1 MRVILLEHPR
11 PKDPERFQDVV
22 NAPLSAC
29 LTTGYIASVLHA
41 NKIQVEIVDA
51 NLYGWSVEK
60 TIAELHKKPFDL
72 LGVHTVYLWDNTK
85 SVFDMLLILR
95 DRGVKAHINLYGF
108 YPTFAYERLLLE
120 YPFIDSVTIGEPEL
134 TFLELAQKMTA
145 GLKNPQYNTDG
156 IAYKLNNTRVIKNKP
171 RQLIKDI
178 DKMPFP
184 LRYIPLTPN
193 PLPKGR
199 GKGEGGKD
207 DIHTYILGSRGCYGN
222 CTFCYINPFY
232 GGPPQADLWR
242 GRSPENILEEICQ
255 LHERH
260 KINYFYF
267 ADANFFGPDKY
278 GKERAR
284 RLAELIIR
292 NGLKIGFGI
301 ECRANDVEEK
311 TLSALVHAGLKQ
323 VFLGI
328 ESGSQTSL
336 NRFKKGVS
344 VEVNKRAIQTIR
356 KFGIEPSLGF
366 IMFEPYSTLTKIRAN
381 LDFLKEMNLLS
392 TPSVTAHL
400 LHHKETLF
408 QGTPDY
414 TQIFNG
420 QGNPAPTGYETTYA
434 FKDERVAKLFNLAT
448 HICQKALT
456 RIRNSECGTGN
467 NVIARGEAPKQSR
480 SNEIASPSACN
491 DKSGTIR
498 NPQSVFENQSLIDSF
513 ESALGGLRDLENRD
527 EINSWTKGTS

>member
-1 MRVILLEHPR
+1 
-11 PKDPERFQDVV
+11 
-22 NAPLSAC
+22 
-29 LTTGYIASVLHA
+29 
-41 NKIQVEIVDA
+41 
-51 NLYGWSVEK
+51 
-60 TIAELHKKPFDL
+60 
-72 LGVHTVYLWDNTK
+72 
-85 SVFDMLLILR
+85 
-95 DRGVKAHINLYGF
+95 
-108 YPTFAYERLLLE
+108 
-120 YPFIDSVTIGEPEL
+120 
-134 TFLELAQKMTA
+134 
-145 GLKNPQYNTDG
+145 
-156 IAYKLNNTRVIKNKP
+156 
-171 RQLIKDI
+171 
-178 DKMPFP
+178 
-184 LRYIPLTPN
+184 
-193 PLPKGR
+193 
-199 GKGEGGKD
+199 
-207 DIHTYILGSRGCYGN
+207 
-222 CTFCYINPFY
+222 
-232 GGPPQADLWR
+232 
-242 GRSPENILEEICQ
+242 
-255 LHERH
+255 HERH
-260 KINYFYF
+260 EINYFYF
-267 ADANFFGPDKY
+267 ADANFFGPPEADEY

-311 TLSALVHAGLKQ
+311 TFSALVHAGLKQ

-336 NRFKKGVS
+336 NRFRKGVS

-366 IMFEPYSTLTKIRAN
+366 IMFEPYSTLTDIRAN

-392 TPSVTAHL
+392 TPSVTVHL

-420 QGNPAPTGYETTYA
+420 QGNPAPTGYEATYT

-456 RIRNSECGTGN
+456 RMWNAECEVRSEKTPFNS
-467 NVIARGEAPKQSR
+467 A
-480 SNEIASPSACN
+480 
-491 DKSGTIR
+491 IR

-527 EINSWTKGTS
+527 EIKSWTKGTS

>member
-11 PKDPERFQDVV
+11 PLDPERFQDVV

-51 NLYGWSVEK
+51 NLYGWSAEK
-60 TIAELHKKPFDL
+60 TITELCKKSFDL

-85 SVFDMLLILR
+85 SVFDMLLRLR
-95 DRGVKAHINLYGF
+95 EHGIKAHINLYGF
-108 YPTFAYERLLLE
+108 YPTFAYERILLE

-156 IAYKLNNTRVIKNKP
+156 LACSFNNASVVKNKP
-171 RQLIKDI
+171 RQRIVDLDGL
-178 DKMPFP
+178 PFP

-193 PLPKGR
+193 PLHKGR
-199 GKGEGGKD
+199 GKGGGKKKG
-207 DIHTYILGSRGCYGN
+207 IHTYILGSRGCYGN

-232 GGPPQADLWR
+232 GDNSLWR

-311 TLSALVHAGLKQ
+311 TFSALVNAGLKQ

-356 KFGIEPSLGF
+356 RFGIELSLGF
-366 IMFEPYSTLTKIRAN
+366 IMFEPYSTIADIRAN
-381 LDFLKEMNLLS
+381 FEFLKEMNLLT
-392 TPSVTAHL
+392 TPSATAHL

-420 QGNPAPTGYETTYA
+420 QGNHAPTGYEATYT
-434 FKDERVAKLFNLAT
+434 FKDERVTMLFNLAT

-456 RIRNSECGTGN
+456 QMWNAECGVWSGKTSLN
-467 NVIARGEAPKQSR
+467 
-480 SNEIASPSACN
+480 SA
-491 DKSGTIR
+491 IR

-513 ESALGGLRDLENRD
+513 ESALG
-527 EINSWTKGTS
+527 

>member
-11 PKDPERFQDVV
+11 PEDPERFQDVV

-51 NLYGWSVEK
+51 NLYGWSPEK

-72 LGVHTVYLWDNTK
+72 LGVHTVYLWENTK
-85 SVFDMLLILR
+85 SVFDMLCRLR
-95 DRGVKAHINLYGF
+95 EHGIKAHINLYGY
-108 YPTFAYERLLLE
+108 YPTFAYERILLE

-134 TFLELAQKMTA
+134 TFLELAEKIKT
-145 GLKNPQYNTDG
+145 GIKNPRHGTDG
-156 IAYKLNNTRVIKNKP
+156 LAYLNNTDVIKNKP
-171 RQLIKDI
+171 RQLIQDL
-178 DKMPFP
+178 DRLPFP
-184 LRYIPLTPN
+184 LRNEHSSLDKARTN
-193 PLPKGR
+193 KFVHATLRGN
-199 GKGEGGKD
+199 GKGGGVKKG
-207 DIHTYILGSRGCYGN
+207 IHTYILGSRGCYGN

-232 GGPPQADLWR
+232 GEESLWR

-260 KINYFYF
+260 EINYFYF

-311 TLSALVHAGLKQ
+311 TFSALVNAGLKQ

-344 VEVNKRAIQTIR
+344 VEVNKHAIQTIR
-356 KFGIEPSLGF
+356 RFGIEPSLGF
-366 IMFEPYSTLTKIRAN
+366 IMFEPYSTLTNIRAN
-381 LDFLKEMNLLS
+381 FDFLKEMNLLT
-392 TPSVTAHL
+392 TPSATAHL

-420 QGNPAPTGYETTYA
+420 QGNPAPTGYEATYT
-434 FKDERVAKLFNLAT
+434 FKDERVTMLFNLAT

-456 RIRNSECGTGN
+456 QMWNAECGM
-467 NVIARGEAPKQSR
+467 R
-480 SNEIASPSACN
+480 NEKKSA
-491 DKSGTIR
+491 
-498 NPQSVFENQSLIDSF
+498 FENQALIDSF

-527 EINSWTKGTS
+527 KVKSWTKGTS